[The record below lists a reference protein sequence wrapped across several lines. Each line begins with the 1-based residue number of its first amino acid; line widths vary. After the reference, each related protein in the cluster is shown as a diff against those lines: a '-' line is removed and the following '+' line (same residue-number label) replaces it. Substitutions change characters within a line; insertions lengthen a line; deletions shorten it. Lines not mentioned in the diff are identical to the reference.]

1 MIDYFTESDNVPSV
15 DLSGLAENV
24 TTALKNINDSK
35 STTEIQDNIQ
45 KFFNK
50 DLIDKFKGINDAEYE
65 YLVKQQALLL
75 DKSAQKVNDASNNYN
90 NLKSKKDILTVS
102 KQDLTETFGLNS
114 KKLDK
119 DIYSREEAL
128 ALLQKR
134 QLETNKE
141 YLNIEKNI
149 NELLRKDAE
158 LEKLITDYKDKAQK
172 LNEEKEKDDTADIES
187 KEKELKELE
196 EKIKQK
202 ASEIQIGTDNVKNIT
217 TPKNVVNAQNIV
229 KTVNLISAITASLS
243 SMDSLLTSI
252 SNADFGGIVSSLGS
266 LAGMLAMNKDA
277 IHSMFKT
284 LNIGIKGTK
293 AELGVFLAAILA
305 IEVVIKGLK
314 RLSEYLK
321 NRNSK
326 EILKSLNE
334 ESQKLSENVTDLTN
348 QYNTL
353 NDTISNLNSAK
364 DTIASLT
371 KGTIE

>member
-24 TTALKNINDSK
+24 TTALKNINNSK

-50 DLIDKFKGINDAEYE
+50 DLVDKFKGINDAEYE

-172 LNEEKEKDDTADIES
+172 LNEVKEKDDTADIES

-293 AELGVFLAAILA
+293 AELGVFLVAILA

-321 NRNSK
+321 NRNPK